1 MGSKHEGASMGVDGR
16 QAREGRA
23 GGRGLGGR
31 RRRAGGGALRALTDH
46 MCRHL
51 SKDPLARYW
60 PSGEKATE

>member
-1 MGSKHEGASMGVDGR
+1 MGVDGR

-23 GGRGLGGR
+23 GSAG
-31 RRRAGGGALRALTDH
+31 GGGALRALTDH